1 MSSSNLVPDSNPLA
15 SSGFEP
21 LSNEAA
27 SSMDDIFGVHKNDL
41 ETIQNE
47 FSGPEPKLIEPVK
60 VEESPIKSS
69 FKPKLTK
76 AQQEKLQHENTESKK
91 TKENNTT
98 LRGEKKE
105 NIEIPEDKVTPEL
118 AAYIQSELKK
128 LVQGQNGVRVG
139 NKPEQPVE
147 LDWTKIS
154 ENDVF
159 DLNVPIEA
167 IDHGVPDYLNVELND
182 KNYVARWV
190 HKTPRRL
197 GPMMAI
203 GWTYVEKIDL
213 DINCHLEVTIDENGH
228 FRYDDV
234 ILMKLPKQKYFGQ
247 LRRNYERTVAQV
259 SSAKLKTSVQ
269 KALLNSPAG
278 GSNKKSAADYMAQ
291 NQLKVYVPGQDD

>member
-21 LSNEAA
+21 LSNEAV
-27 SSMDDIFGVHKNDL
+27 SSMDDIFGIHKNDL
-41 ETIQNE
+41 DAIQNE
-47 FSGPEPKLIEPVK
+47 FGGKEPESILPQPTPPASTQPAKSG
-60 VEESPIKSS
+60 
-69 FKPKLTK
+69 FQPKLTK
-76 AQQEKLQHENTESKK
+76 AQQEKMEADKLKAQVQQTESI
-91 TKENNTT
+91 KES
-98 LRGEKKE
+98 G

-128 LVQGQNGVRVG
+128 LVQGQNGVRIG

-154 ENDVF
+154 ESDVF

-190 HKTPRRL
+190 HRTPRRL

-213 DINCHLEVTIDENGH
+213 DVNCHLEVTIDENGH

>member
-1 MSSSNLVPDSNPLA
+1 MSSQNLTPDPNLA
-15 SSGFEP
+15 NLEGKFEP
-21 LSNEAA
+21 LSSEVA
-27 SSMDDIFGVHKNDL
+27 SSMDDIFGVRKNDL
-41 ETIQNE
+41 DAIQNE
-47 FSGPEPKLIEPVK
+47 FGGKEPESILTQPTPAQSTKPA
-60 VEESPIKSS
+60 
-69 FKPKLTK
+69 FQPKLTK
-76 AQQEKLQHENTESKK
+76 AQQEKIEADKLKAQVQQTESPSD
-91 TKENNTT
+91 
-98 LRGEKKE
+98 
-105 NIEIPEDKVTPEL
+105 IPIPEDKVTPEL

-147 LDWTKIS
+147 LNWTKIS

-259 SSAKLKTSVQ
+259 SSAKLKTFVQ
-269 KALLNSPAG
+269 KALLNSPTG

-291 NQLKVYVPGQDD
+291 NQLKVYVPGLDD